1 MAIGNLTNDPTVRQ
15 VSSENDVTIMNVA
28 INNPLNKEDVL
39 FIDVEAWNKV
49 GEYCAKYLTKGKR
62 VFVEGRV
69 KSSSWTT
76 KEGNKAYKT
85 FIVASSVQFLSPV
98 SEAAS
103 EAAVEEAKVTHT
115 SDEPSQVKEEE
126 LDEVPI

>member
-1 MAIGNLTNDPTVRQ
+1 MLNKFMAIGNLTNDPTVRQ
-15 VSSENDVTIMNVA
+15 VSNENDVTVMNVA

-49 GEYCAKYLTKGKR
+49 GENCAKYLSKGKR

-69 KSSSWTT
+69 KSSSWTN

-85 FIVASSVQFLSPV
+85 FVVANNVQFLSPV
-98 SEAAS
+98 NETAAEEKVS
-103 EAAVEEAKVTHT
+103 QTENTQVEET
-115 SDEPSQVKEEE
+115 EQ
-126 LDEVPI
+126 LDEVPF

>member
-15 VSSENDVTIMNVA
+15 VSNENDVTVMNVA

-49 GEYCAKYLTKGKR
+49 GENCAKYLSKGKR

-69 KSSSWTT
+69 KSSSWTN

-85 FIVASSVQFLSPV
+85 FVVANNVQFLSPV
-98 SEAAS
+98 NETAAEEKVS
-103 EAAVEEAKVTHT
+103 QTENTQVEET
-115 SDEPSQVKEEE
+115 EQ
-126 LDEVPI
+126 LDEVPF